1 MTPPQVRAMKLS
13 DDEIRDDESERQ
25 DQSGGP
31 AGTVTRL
38 FPGDPIPQSAAHLRM
53 VEAILFAAVEPL
65 DEASI
70 AERMPPD
77 ADIPKLL
84 QELAEV
90 YAKRGVN
97 LVKVAGRWMF
107 RTAPDLAHLL
117 QKNAIEQKRLSRAA
131 METLAII
138 AYHQPVTRAEIE
150 EIRGVTINTG
160 TLDILLEVG
169 WIKMRGRRRVP
180 GRPVTYGTS
189 DDFLMHFGLDKVSDL
204 PGLEELRAA
213 GLMEGRIPASFNV
226 PSPSD
231 SLAMDEDPLEAGD
244 DGDLFEAEE
253 AEPKGDKSAE

>member
-1 MTPPQVRAMKLS
+1 MTPGNVHVMKL
-13 DDEIRDDESERQ
+13 DE
-25 DQSGGP
+25 DQTEDG
-31 AGTVTRL
+31 AGEPSAATVTRL
-38 FPGDPIPQSAAHLRM
+38 FPGDAIPQRAMHLRM
-53 VEAILFAAVEPL
+53 LEAILFAAAEPL

-70 AERMPPD
+70 VERMPPD
-77 ADIPKLL
+77 ANVPSLVD
-84 QELAEV
+84 ELTEV

-97 LVKVAGRWMF
+97 IVKVAGRWMF

-131 METLAII
+131 METLAIV

-150 EIRGVTINTG
+150 EIRGVTVNTG

-169 WIKMRGRRRVP
+169 WIKMRGRRRAP

-189 DDFLMHFGLDKVSDL
+189 DAFLMHFGLDKVSDL

-231 SLAMDEDPLEAGD
+231 SLAMDEDPLE
-244 DGDLFEAEE
+244 DGDTGELFEVE
-253 AEPKGDKSAE
+253 APEPSGDNSAE